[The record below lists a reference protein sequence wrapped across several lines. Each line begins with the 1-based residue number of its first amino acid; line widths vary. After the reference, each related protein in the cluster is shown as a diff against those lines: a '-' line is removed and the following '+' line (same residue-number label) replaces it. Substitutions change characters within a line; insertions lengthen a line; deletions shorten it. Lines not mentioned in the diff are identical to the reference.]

1 MKSKFKHI
9 GLIGKHGDPRVAD
22 TLLRLS
28 ELMIACGCKVSLEK
42 QTAANLLI
50 HHNFP
55 TCEITDLGKNCDL
68 VISIGGDGTL
78 LHTARSLIDHDVPLL
93 GINLGRLGFL
103 VDISPDQMQTRLRE
117 IFDGQY
123 LEEHRIMLIVSIEN
137 GKNNPRINY
146 AFNDVVVHKWE
157 AARMIEIDTYID
169 ERLLHTM
176 RSDGLIVATP
186 TGSTAYALSGGGPI
200 MDTDMDAMV
209 IVPICPHSMGYRP
222 YVFDG
227 KCEVELKV
235 RDSSCP
241 HAQVSCDGQIN
252 MGLKAG
258 DVIRITRHPKR
269 VRLIHP
275 PEYNHFQVLR
285 AKLRWG
291 EHS

>member
-1 MKSKFKHI
+1 MKSEFKHI
-9 GLIGKHGDPRVAD
+9 GLIAKQGDPRVAD
-22 TLLRLS
+22 ALLRIA
-28 ELMIACGCKVSLEK
+28 ELIIDFGCKVSLER
-42 QTAANLLI
+42 QTAGNLLI

-55 TCEITDLGKNCDL
+55 MCDSTELGKNCDL

-103 VDISPDQMQTRLRE
+103 VDISPDQMQERLRE
-117 IFDGQY
+117 ILSGNY
-123 LEEHRIMLIVSIEN
+123 LEEQRIMLVVSIGN
-137 GKNNPRINY
+137 AHAPHRVNH

-157 AARMIEIDTYID
+157 AARMIEVDTYID
-169 ERLLHTM
+169 ERLLNSM

-200 MDTDMDAMV
+200 MDPDMDAMV
-209 IVPICPHSMGYRP
+209 IVPICPHSMNYRP

-227 KCEVELKV
+227 NCEVELKV
-235 RDSSCP
+235 QEESCP
-241 HAQVSCDGQIN
+241 HAQVSCDGQLN
-252 MGLKAG
+252 MAIQPG
-258 DVIRITRHPKR
+258 DVIRIKRHPKR

-285 AKLRWG
+285 TKLRWG

>member
-9 GLIGKHGDPRVAD
+9 GMIGKHGDPRVAD

-28 ELMIACGCKVSLEK
+28 ELMSACGCKVSLEK
-42 QTAANLLI
+42 ETAANLLI

-55 TCEITDLGKNCDL
+55 TCNINDLGKYCDL

-78 LHTARSLIDHDVPLL
+78 LHTARTLIDHDVALL

-103 VDISPDQMQTRLRE
+103 VDISPDQMQQRLRE
-117 IFDGQY
+117 IFNGNF
-123 LEEHRIMLIVSIEN
+123 LEEHRIMLVVSIESTN
-137 GKNNPRINY
+137 KPPRVNY

-157 AARMIEIDTYID
+157 AARMIEVDTYID

-176 RSDGLIVATP
+176 RSDGLIVSTP

-209 IVPICPHSMGYRP
+209 IVPICPHSMSYRP

-235 RDSSCP
+235 RESSCP

-252 MGLKAG
+252 MGLEVG
-258 DVIRITRHPKR
+258 DVIRIKRHPKR

-285 AKLRWG
+285 TKMRWG
-291 EHS
+291 EQY